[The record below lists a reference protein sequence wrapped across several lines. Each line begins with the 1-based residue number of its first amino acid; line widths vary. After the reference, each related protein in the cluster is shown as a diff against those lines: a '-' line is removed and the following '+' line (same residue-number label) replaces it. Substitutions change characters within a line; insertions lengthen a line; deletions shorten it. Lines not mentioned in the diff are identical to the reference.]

1 MKPRQSRIPST
12 LTEKD
17 FNEFVF
23 PMLTTGRRGPK
34 SKITNH
40 KIFNYILYLM
50 HTGCQWHMLPI
61 ERTESGHPEISYT
74 RLFRHFKFWSN
85 NGSFERI
92 FESSVSRLFK
102 KNLVDISVFHG
113 DGTTTTTIIP
123 HCLVA

>member
-23 PMLTTGRRGPK
+23 PMLTTGSRGPK

-61 ERTESGHPEISYT
+61 DKTESGHPEISYT
-74 RLFRHFKFWSN
+74 RLFRHFKCVLP
-85 NGSFERI
+85 
-92 FESSVSRLFK
+92 VSLRKINFIYFHFG
-102 KNLVDISVFHG
+102 VDRVFAYF
-113 DGTTTTTIIP
+113 
-123 HCLVA
+123 L